1 MSNTNKPTNDGFQ
14 GVVGKTYRD
23 SKPWW
28 PDPPKAPADAP
39 NVVFLVLDDVGFSDI
54 GCYGSEIST
63 PRMDALAAK
72 GAAYTNFHVT
82 SMCSPT
88 RACLLTG
95 RNAHSV
101 GVGIIAEWSSGYPGY
116 SGQVGRQAAM
126 VPQVLRSHAYSSY
139 AIGKWH
145 LTNISDYGAAG
156 PHENWPL
163 GKGFNRW
170 YGFHG
175 ALTDQWHPELCQDN
189 RPIQIEKPDDYHLS
203 TDLVDHAIGDVRDH
217 LSSGVGRPFFLY
229 LAFGAC
235 HWPHHVPK
243 EYIDRYSGRY
253 DKGWDAIREERLEKQ
268 IRTGVV
274 PPDTTLAPLNPDV
287 KPWDELSD
295 DERRLN
301 TRLQET
307 YAGFLEHTDMEIGR
321 LVDYLESIGQLDN
334 TLIVLLSDNGASAEG
349 GPTGAIHLRKH
360 MVYEK
365 ETAESMQPYIDRI
378 GSEMAYN
385 HYPTGWAQVSNTPLK
400 WYKKHVHGGG
410 VRAPLIMHWPG
421 HINQPGALRHQYHH
435 VIDIAPTV
443 YDILKVEAPTQHE
456 GVVQLPI
463 HGIPMTYTFAS
474 PSEATRK
481 ESQIFE
487 LLGDRA
493 IWSQGWKAVAHHTK
507 GNDFE
512 RDTWELYKLDK
523 DFAEIYDMAAAH
535 PAKLRSLIDMWWTQ
549 AKDYSILPL
558 DDRDWERAAERL
570 KMMPTLAY
578 EFHGGMS
585 RIDRLTSP
593 DISDRSYRITASFD
607 VSSEKIPEGVI
618 LAWGSHFGGFALYLK
633 DGQVRYEYVYSESV
647 THTIT
652 ANWVPPVGK
661 TQLELLVKRTGKN
674 SVLASLSAN
683 GRELG
688 WVSIP
693 KTWPTHG
700 TTAGL
705 NCGQDAGAP
714 VTYSYEAPFCFTGD
728 DLRVSVQL
736 AADSESEPG
745 AAYNTVLKEQ

>member
-1 MSNTNKPTNDGFQ
+1 MNNPSNRGFK
-14 GVVGKTYRD
+14 GTIGRTYRD

-28 PDPPKAPADAP
+28 PNPPAAPEKAP
-39 NVVFLVLDDVGFSDI
+39 NVVFVVLDDVGFSDL
-54 GCYGSEIST
+54 GCYGSEIAT
-63 PRMDALAAK
+63 PRMDQLAAK
-72 GAAYTNFHVT
+72 GAAYSNFHVT

-88 RACLLTG
+88 RASLLTG
-95 RNAHSV
+95 RNSHSV

-116 SGQVGRQAAM
+116 SGQVAREAAM
-126 VPQVLRSHAYSSY
+126 IPQVLHQHAYSSY

-145 LTNISDYGAAG
+145 LTNIADYGSAG
-156 PHENWPL
+156 PHDNWPL

-175 ALTDQWHPELCQDN
+175 ALTDQWNPELCVDN
-189 RPIQIEKPDDYHLS
+189 RPIQLEKSQDYHLS

-243 EYIDRYSGRY
+243 EYIERYAGRY
-253 DKGWDAIREERLEKQ
+253 DKGWDAIRDERLKKQ
-268 IRTGVV
+268 VALGMV
-274 PPDTTLAPLNPDV
+274 PEGTTLAPLNPDV
-287 KPWDELSD
+287 KPWSQHSEN
-295 DERRLN
+295 ERALFA
-301 TRLQET
+301 RLQET

-321 LVDYLESIGQLDN
+321 LVDYLASVGQLDN

-365 ETAESMQPYIDRI
+365 ETADSMQPFMDRI

-421 HINQPGALRHQYHH
+421 HIEQPGKIRHQFHH

-443 YDILKVEAPTQHE
+443 YDILGVEAPKQFE
-456 GVVQLPI
+456 GVEQLPV
-463 HGIPMTYTFAS
+463 HGLPMTYSFKSAS
-474 PSEATRK
+474 APTRK

-493 IWSQGWKAVAHHTK
+493 IWHRGWKAVAHHTK

-512 RDTWELYKLDK
+512 RDTWELYNLED
-523 DFAEIYDMAAAH
+523 DFAEINDLASAQ
-535 PAKLRSLIDMWWTQ
+535 PAKLAEMLELWWQQ
-549 AKDYSILPL
+549 AKDFNVLPL

-570 KMMPTLAY
+570 KMMPTLSY
-578 EFHGGMS
+578 ELHGSMS

-593 DISDRSYRITASFD
+593 DITDRSYRLTASFD
-607 VSSEKIPEGVI
+607 VPEHGPLEGVVI
-618 LAWGSHFGGFALYLK
+618 AWGSHFGGFALYLK
-633 DGQVRYEYVYSESV
+633 DGKAHYEYVYSESV
-647 THTIT
+647 THRI
-652 ANWVPPVGK
+652 AADWRPAKGHAR
-661 TQLELLVKRTGKN
+661 LELLVTRTGK
-674 SVLASLSAN
+674 SAVRTSLSAN
-683 GRELG
+683 GHELG
-688 WVSIP
+688 SVAIR

-714 VTYSYEAPFCFTGD
+714 VTYSYEAPFRFTGG
-728 DLRVSVQL
+728 DLRVAVQL

>member
-1 MSNTNKPTNDGFQ
+1 MTHPANKGFK
-14 GVVGKTYRD
+14 GTIGRTYKD
-23 SKPWW
+23 SRPWW
-28 PDPPKAPADAP
+28 PTPPAAPKDAP
-39 NVVFLVLDDVGFSDI
+39 NLVFIVLDDVGFSDL
-54 GCYGSEIST
+54 GCYGSEIAT

-72 GAAYTNFHVT
+72 GAAYSNFHVT

-95 RNAHSV
+95 RNPHSV

-116 SGQVGRQAAM
+116 SGQVGKQAAM
-126 VPQVLRSHAYSSY
+126 MPQVLRPHAYSSY

-156 PHENWPL
+156 PHDNWPL

-175 ALTDQWHPELCQDN
+175 ALTDQWNPELCQDN
-189 RPIQIEKPDDYHLS
+189 RPIRLEKPDDYHLS

-229 LAFGAC
+229 VAFGAC

-243 EYIDRYSGRY
+243 EYIGRYAGRY
-253 DKGWDAIREERLEKQ
+253 DKGWDAIREERLRRQVEQ
-268 IRTGVV
+268 GVV
-274 PPDTTLAPLNPDV
+274 PKGTTLAPLNPDV
-287 KPWDELSD
+287 KPWGELND
-295 DERRLN
+295 NERRLN

-321 LVDYLESIGQLDN
+321 LVDYLAGAGQLDN

-365 ETAESMQPYIDRI
+365 ENADSMQPFIDRI

-421 HINQPGALRHQYHH
+421 RIQQPGQFRDQFHH

-443 YDILKVEAPTQHE
+443 YDILKVEAPALFE
-456 GVVQLPI
+456 GVEQLPV
-463 HGIPMTYTFAS
+463 HGTSMRYSFGEAQAS
-474 PSEATRK
+474 TAK

-493 IWSQGWKAVAHHTK
+493 IWHRGWKAVAHHTK

-512 RDTWELYKLDK
+512 RDTWELYDLDK
-523 DFAEIYDMAAAH
+523 DFAEIEDLAASQ
-535 PAKLRSLIDMWWTQ
+535 PAKLQELLDLWWDQ
-549 AKDYSILPL
+549 AKEFNVLPL

-578 EFHGGMS
+578 EFHAGMS

-593 DISDRSYRITASFD
+593 DITNRSYRITASFD
-607 VSSEKIPEGVI
+607 AQGEAKGVV
-618 LAWGSHFGGFALYLK
+618 LAWGSHFGGFVLYLN
-633 DGQVRYEYVYSESV
+633 DGQVHYEYVYCESV
-647 THTIT
+647 SHTIR
-652 ANWVPPVGK
+652 AGWRPPEGRA
-661 TQLELLVKRTGKN
+661 QLELLVTRTGKN
-674 SVLASLSAN
+674 AVRASLSAN

-688 WVSIP
+688 SVAIP

-705 NCGQDAGAP
+705 NCGLDAGAP
-714 VTYSYEAPFCFTGD
+714 VSYSYVAPFHFTGK
-728 DLRVSVQL
+728 DLRVAVHL

-745 AAYNTVLKEQ
+745 AAYSTVLKEQ

>member
-1 MSNTNKPTNDGFQ
+1 MTNPSNKEFKGTIGR
-14 GVVGKTYRD
+14 TYRD
-23 SKPWW
+23 SKAWW
-28 PDPPKAPADAP
+28 ADPPAAPKNAP
-39 NVVFLVLDDVGFSDI
+39 NVVFIVLDDVGFSDL
-54 GCYGSEIST
+54 GCYGSEIAT
-63 PRMDALAAK
+63 PRMDDLAAK
-72 GAAYTNFHVT
+72 GAAYSNFHVT

-116 SGQVGRQAAM
+116 SGQVGREAAM
-126 VPQVLRSHAYSSY
+126 IPQVLAPHAYSSY

-145 LTNISDYGAAG
+145 LTNIADYGAAG
-156 PHENWPL
+156 PHDNWPL

-175 ALTDQWHPELCQDN
+175 ALTDQWNPELCVDN
-189 RPIQIEKPDDYHLS
+189 RPIQLEKPDDYHLS

-217 LSSGVGRPFFLY
+217 LSSGVGRPFFMY
-229 LAFGAC
+229 VAFGAC

-243 EYIDRYSGRY
+243 EYIDHYSGRY
-253 DKGWDAIREERLEKQ
+253 DKGWDAIREERLKKQ
-268 IRTGVV
+268 VALGVV
-274 PPDTTLAPLNPDV
+274 PDDTTLAPLNPDV
-287 KPWDELSD
+287 KPWSAHNDN
-295 DERRLN
+295 ERRLFA
-301 TRLQET
+301 RLQET

-321 LVDYLESIGQLDN
+321 LVDYIASVGQLDN

-365 ETAESMQPYIDRI
+365 ETADSMQPFIDRI
-378 GSEMAYN
+378 GSAMAYN

-410 VRAPLIMHWPG
+410 VRAPLIVHWPG
-421 HINQPGALRHQYHH
+421 HIDRPGTFRHQFHH

-443 YDILKVEAPTQHE
+443 YDILGVEAPAQFA
-456 GVVQLPI
+456 GVEQLPV
-463 HGIPMTYTFAS
+463 HGSAMTYTFKSAAA
-474 PSEATRK
+474 PTRK

-493 IWSQGWKAVAHHTK
+493 IWHRGWKAVAHHTK
-507 GNDFE
+507 GHDFE
-512 RDTWELYKLDK
+512 RDTWELYKLDE
-523 DFAEIYDMAAAH
+523 DFAEIHDLASAQ
-535 PAKLRSLIDMWWTQ
+535 PGKLNELVDLWWEQ
-549 AKDYSILPL
+549 AKGYNVLPL

-570 KMMPTLAY
+570 KMMPTLSY
-578 EFHGGMS
+578 DLYGGMS

-593 DISDRSYRITASFD
+593 DITDRSYRLTASFE
-607 VSSEKIPEGVI
+607 VPRGEPLEGVVI
-618 LAWGSHFGGFALYLK
+618 AWGSHFGGFALYLK
-633 DGQVRYEYVYSESV
+633 DGRAHYEYNYSESV
-647 THTIT
+647 THRISADWQPAAGR
-652 ANWVPPVGK
+652 AN
-661 TQLELLVKRTGKN
+661 LELLVTRTGKN
-674 SVLASLSAN
+674 SVVASLSAN

-688 WVSIP
+688 SVAIP

-705 NCGQDAGAP
+705 NVGQDAGAP
-714 VTYSYEAPFCFTGD
+714 VTFAYDAPFHFTGSN
-728 DLRVSVQL
+728 LRVAVRL

-745 AAYNTVLKEQ
+745 AAYDTVLKEQ